1 MPESG
6 IAPQAR
12 TTASRSGFAE
22 RLVQLR
28 PVPFRLEE
36 NFRPPRWLRNRHV
49 QSMLAST
56 GARRGS
62 ILRRSSG
69 IVAAQREI
77 VLDCGD
83 GVRLQCFISRPEKG
97 TGRPAVILH
106 GWEGSAESLYIL
118 SLSQQLF
125 ERGFDVVRLNLRDH
139 GETHHLNRDL
149 FHSCRLSDV
158 VGALR
163 AIQELFSGRPLSL
176 AGFSLGGNFLLRA
189 AAVAADAGLNLA
201 RVVAVSPVL
210 DPAET
215 LVALEQSFPGYQ
227 RYFVRKWMRS
237 LVKKQAIWP
246 QHYDFKALGRMA
258 DLRRMTAEL
267 VRQFTDFRSLEDYLS
282 GYSIVGSRLEHLKV
296 PARIITSLDDPII
309 PAHSLQR
316 LARAA
321 SLQLTVTR
329 HGGHCG
335 FLERLSGPS
344 WVERRIVE
352 DFESVPIAPEREPQA
367 SSATTVVR

>member
-1 MPESG
+1 
-6 IAPQAR
+6 
-12 TTASRSGFAE
+12 
-22 RLVQLR
+22 
-28 PVPFRLEE
+28 
-36 NFRPPRWLRNRHV
+36 
-49 QSMLAST
+49 MLAST
-56 GARRGS
+56 SARRAS
-62 ILRRSSG
+62 IMRRTG
-69 IVAAQREI
+69 GVVTAEKE
-77 VLDCGD
+77 VLLDCGD
-83 GVRLQCFISRPEKG
+83 GVRLQCFLSSPANSN
-97 TGRPAVILH
+97 GRPAIILH
-106 GWEGSAESLYIL
+106 GWEGSAQSLYIL
-118 SLSQQLF
+118 SLAQQLF
-125 ERGFDVVRLNLRDH
+125 DRGFEVVRLNLRDH

-158 VGALR
+158 IGALR
-163 AIQELFSGRPLSL
+163 ALQVLFPGRPLSL

-189 AAVAADAGLNLA
+189 AAQAGDAALSIAK
-201 RVVAVSPVL
+201 VVAVSPVL
-210 DPAET
+210 DPGET

-227 RYFVRKWMRS
+227 LYFVRKWMRS
-237 LVKKQAIWP
+237 LLKKQAVWP
-246 QHYDFKALGRMA
+246 DAYDFRELGRMA

-267 VRQFTDFRSLEDYLS
+267 VRRFTDFPSLEDYLN
-282 GYSIVGSRLEHLKV
+282 GYSITDRGLEQLKV

-352 DFESVPIAPEREPQA
+352 EFESSVPAREGRAPVLE
-367 SSATTVVR
+367 SV